1 MLRYLFPVFFLIMV
15 GCSSKVDTDY
25 DPSFS
30 TEPLKTYAVIHKS
43 QDGVETLDEKRLREA
58 INREMRAKGYKS
70 TTVET
75 ADFHITF
82 QSAVEED
89 VPSNFSF
96 GFGFGTYSSGVGTS
110 VGTTQNVTD
119 DQEKL
124 AINMIDPATRKTFWH
139 AAATK
144 KRRDFKSPQ
153 ARSDYIDK
161 TVATML
167 KEFPARPDTDQ

>member
-1 MLRYLFPVFFLIMV
+1 MLRYLLPLVLLMMV

-30 TEPLKTYAVIHKS
+30 TEPLKTFFVIHKS
-43 QDGVETLDEKRLREA
+43 QDGVETLDEKRLNQA
-58 INREMRAKGYKS
+58 INRQMQAKGYES
-70 TTVET
+70 TAMNT

-82 QSAVEED
+82 QRAVEED

-96 GFGFGTYSSGVGTS
+96 GFGFGTYSRGVGTS
-110 VGTTQNVTD
+110 VSTTQNVTD
-119 DQEKL
+119 DEEKFV
-124 AINMIDPATRKTFWH
+124 INMIDPATKKTFWR
-139 AAATK
+139 AEVTK

-161 TVATML
+161 TVAAML
-167 KEFPARPDTDQ
+167 KEFPVRPVTKH

>member
-43 QDGVETLDEKRLREA
+43 RDGVETLDEKRLREA
-58 INREMRAKGYKS
+58 ITREMRAKGYES
-70 TTVET
+70 ATMET

-124 AINMIDPATRKTFWH
+124 AINMIDPATRKTFWR
-139 AAATK
+139 AAVTK

-161 TVATML
+161 TVSAML
-167 KEFPARPDTDQ
+167 KTFPARPDTDQ